1 MACKKRER
9 GDDCIVQL
17 EKGKPR
23 SQCRKWQL
31 RLSLGKNP
39 ETGKYARKTRV
50 VAGTY
55 QQACSALED
64 FRDECERGLPCPAQ
78 PGGNDLRGVALACS
92 QIRGAMQLLA
102 DFAEDKGDDRYW
114 ALVGSLDA
122 ALAIIEPLKEQA

>member
-1 MACKKRER
+1 MACKKREW
-9 GDDCIVQL
+9 GDGCIVQL
-17 EKGKPR
+17 EKDKPR

-31 RLSLGKNP
+31 RLSLGKDA
-39 ETGKYARKTRV
+39 ETGKYVKKTRV
-50 VAGTY
+50 MAGTY

-64 FRDECERGLPCPAQ
+64 FRDECERALPRPAHSN
-78 PGGNDLRGVALACS
+78 GDLHGIALACS
-92 QIRGAMQLLA
+92 QIRGAMQLLG